1 MPDTATTPPPAQ
13 ANGGA
18 ITHFLSAVHQAL
30 DLPAPRRR
38 KDQRPYLKL
47 LNQRACLARGGIG
60 RLISNP
66 HADALDYASEGDHL
80 RHALADLP
88 PDTYRHHPA
97 GHLLPGVRI
106 QHTARRIHLS
116 GRPQLRAASSLAPY
130 RSAVLRAALGL
141 ATLRHRWH
149 RPAQPCGRVVPS
161 WADAC
166 GCIAVARV
174 VAG

>member
-1 MPDTATTPPPAQ
+1 VPDTATTPPPAP

-47 LNQRACLARGGIG
+47 LDQRARLARGGIG

-88 PDTYRHHPA
+88 PDTYRHHPT
-97 GHLLPGVRI
+97 GQLLPGVRI

-130 RSAVLRAALGL
+130 RSADIAFRATAGPLPSVTN
-141 ATLRHRWH
+141 ARCPASRS
-149 RPAQPCGRVVPS
+149 RPTR
-161 WADAC
+161 ADTANVT
-166 GCIAVARV
+166 APW
-174 VAG
+174 